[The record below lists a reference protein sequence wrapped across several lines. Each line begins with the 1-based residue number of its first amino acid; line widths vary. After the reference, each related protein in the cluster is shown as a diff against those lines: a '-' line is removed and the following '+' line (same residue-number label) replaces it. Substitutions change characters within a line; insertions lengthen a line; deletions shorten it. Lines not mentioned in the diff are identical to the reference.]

1 MIDSLTYIIIYCFI
15 SISISVKV
23 AKKSIYY
30 TKEISNFK
38 IVMINDKFLTII
50 KKFNEYMI

>member
-30 TKEISNFK
+30 KKEISNFK